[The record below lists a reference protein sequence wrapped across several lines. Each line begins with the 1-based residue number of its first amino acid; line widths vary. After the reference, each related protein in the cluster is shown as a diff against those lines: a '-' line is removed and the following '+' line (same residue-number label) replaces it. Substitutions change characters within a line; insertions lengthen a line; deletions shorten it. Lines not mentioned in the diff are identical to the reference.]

1 MLHIVNLTKSGY
13 GVLLREDIVNL
24 TKSGYAVL
32 LREAMYICIDMLQV
46 VSLLKYDDVEAG
58 MKVDP
63 SPGYPLVCI
72 TVSIDTFCFQKGA

>member
-1 MLHIVNLTKSGY
+1 
-13 GVLLREDIVNL
+13 
-24 TKSGYAVL
+24 
-32 LREAMYICIDMLQV
+32 MYICIDMLQV

-72 TVSIDTFCFQKGA
+72 TVSIDTFCCQKGA